1 MCISRGVNAGNYGAR
16 HLRTR
21 TSTGTGSAR
30 RRLPGPGLGVL
41 RRHGG
46 RRELR
51 GRVPKIRV
59 DRGTELDTG
68 PGPGGGLGGGVL
80 GRLGVVLARLGVVL
94 APSYKARRDAA
105 RVSADGCWGDG
116 ALTCAGL
123 GAERPSFLKS

>member
-80 GRLGVVLARLGVVL
+80 ARLGVVLARLGVALARECRRVL
-94 APSYKARRDAA
+94 GRWGFDVRGARNRAPLFLEIL
-105 RVSADGCWGDG
+105 SA
-116 ALTCAGL
+116 
-123 GAERPSFLKS
+123 